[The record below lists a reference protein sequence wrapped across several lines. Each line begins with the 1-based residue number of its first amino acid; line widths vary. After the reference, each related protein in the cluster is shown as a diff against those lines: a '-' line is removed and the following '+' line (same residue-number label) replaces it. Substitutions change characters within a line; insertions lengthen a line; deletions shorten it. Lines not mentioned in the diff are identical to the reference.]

1 VSETLKARLQGDL
14 NQARRDRDRD
24 RTLLLSMTL
33 SEVRNR
39 EIEIGG
45 EADDAEVLGVLT
57 RAVKRR
63 REASEQ
69 MRAGGRPEL
78 ASREDA
84 EAEALEGYLPPP
96 FSEEEVRAM
105 IAEIIASGVSA
116 MGPVMGRL
124 TPTIRGRFD
133 GKEAS
138 RLVREAL
145 QP

>member
-1 VSETLKARLQGDL
+1 MSETLKARLQADL
-14 NQARRDRDRD
+14 NRARKDRDRD
-24 RTLLLSMTL
+24 RTLLLSTTL
-33 SEVRNR
+33 AEVRNR

-45 EADDAEVLGVLT
+45 EADDTEVLSVIN

-69 MRAGGRPEL
+69 MRAGARPDL
-78 ASREDA
+78 AAREDA
-84 EAEALEGYLPPP
+84 EAVVLGEYLPPP
-96 FSEEEVRAM
+96 LTEEEVRGMSA
-105 IAEIIASGVSA
+105 AIIESGVSA
-116 MGPVMGRL
+116 MGPVMGQL
-124 TPTIRGRFD
+124 SPMIRGRFD